1 VHEAYLRLVQQDIS
15 WQGRAHF
22 FATAAQVMRNLL
34 VDSARA
40 RRANKRGG
48 AYRQVTLDDAVA
60 FKEARAVDLIAL
72 DEALTRLA
80 AFDPRQSQIVE
91 MRFFGGLSLDEVA
104 EVLHISERTVKRD
117 WRIARSWLRGQLK
130 LA

>member
-1 VHEAYLRLVQQDIS
+1 
-15 WQGRAHF
+15 
-22 FATAAQVMRNLL
+22 MRNLL